1 MDSIKK
7 IFKTGFGPS
16 SSHTMGP
23 ANAATDFLTDCPN
36 ADHYKVILYGSL
48 AATGKGHLSDKILRK
63 QFIDKNLIIEWQ
75 PTVFLPEHPNGM
87 EFFAYDANN
96 NTLLSQKYFSIG
108 GGDISKD
115 GTHSAD
121 KEVYPLKTMTEI
133 MQYLKTKRLWEYVAE
148 NEDTDIWEYLAQ
160 IWKTMQESIH
170 NGLDHEATLPG
181 ILNLPRRASSVYSK
195 LHGMNK
201 TLRDRYLA
209 MAFAFAVAEENASG
223 SKIVTAPTCGS
234 CGILPS
240 VLFSHTLSYDVTEK
254 RLLHALATAGLIGN
268 VIKYNASLS
277 GAEVG
282 CQGEVG
288 SACSMAAAALCQL
301 LGGSNQQI
309 EYAAEMGLE
318 HHLGLTC
325 DPVCGLV
332 QIPCIERNAFAALRA
347 MDAGYY
353 ATFTDGTHIISLD
366 KAIHVMKTTG
376 MDLPSLYKETS
387 LGGLALND

>member
-23 ANAATDFLTDCPN
+23 ANAADNFLRKCPA

-63 QFIDKNLIIEWQ
+63 QFSNKQLEIEWQ
-75 PTVFLPEHPNGM
+75 PKIFLPEHPNGM
-87 EFFAYDANN
+87 EFFGFDTANN
-96 NTLLSQKYFSIG
+96 VLLSCKYFSIG
-108 GGDISKD
+108 GGDISLD

-121 KEVYPLKTMTEI
+121 KNVYPLCKMKDILE
-133 MQYLKTKRLWEYVAE
+133 YLKTRRLWEYVAE
-148 NEDTDIWEYLAQ
+148 CEEEDIWDFLSQ
-160 IWKTMQESIH
+160 TWKTMQTSIH
-170 NGLDHEATLPG
+170 NGLDHEGTLPG
-181 ILNLPRRASSVYSK
+181 SLQLPRRASSVYSK
-195 LHGMNK
+195 LHGMNH
-201 TLRDRYLA
+201 TLKERYFA

-223 SKIVTAPTCGS
+223 SQIVTAPTCGS
-234 CGILPS
+234 CGVLPA
-240 VLFSHTLSYDVTEK
+240 VLHAHALSYPATEK
-254 RLLHALATAGLIGN
+254 RMLHALATAGLIGN
-268 VIKYNASLS
+268 IIKYNASLS

-282 CQGEVG
+282 CQGEIG
-288 SACSMAAAALCQL
+288 SACAMAAGALCQL
-301 LGGSNQQI
+301 LGGSAQQI

-347 MDAGYY
+347 TDAGYY
-353 ATFTDGTHIISLD
+353 ATFTDGTHLISLD
-366 KAIHVMKTTG
+366 KVINVMKNTG
-376 MDLPSLYKETS
+376 LDLPSVYKETS
-387 LGGLALND
+387 LGGLAL